1 MANQTSAPQITMPPW
16 LAAPPREI
24 GDSLPEVV
32 EQMRLS
38 AHRRWLKH
46 GLPTTRLEDWRNTSL
61 AVLEQSAYDAPAKEP
76 GISSDNLQ
84 DYLLDDNPCAV
95 LVNGRYSTDLSA
107 IAGLPEGVHMGS
119 LHTALTEEPEKVL
132 SALGQIASLD
142 DHPMAVLNT
151 AQWEDGIWLQVDAGV
166 VVEQPV
172 QLLVMAAAGDQPIA
186 TYPRI
191 VISLGE
197 NSQVTILERYL
208 SIGEVHRF
216 TSPVTEISLAP
227 GAVAE
232 HVRLQDEGAGAIHTG
247 LLQVQLSAGS
257 TLRTTGISVSGDLL
271 RNDIHA
277 TLAGEGASV
286 EMAGLYLLK
295 GREHVD
301 NHTRMDHVAPHG
313 SSNQQF
319 KGILDDQ
326 SHGVFT
332 GRVVVHPEAQQTDA
346 QQTNRNLM
354 LSDTALVHTD
364 PQLEIFADDV
374 KCSHGAT
381 VGQVDPEALFYFMT
395 RGIDEVAA
403 RRLLIRGFAEEVL
416 HQIRHSALR
425 AVADELVHNWLADGE
440 SL

>member
-1 MANQTSAPQITMPPW
+1 
-16 LAAPPREI
+16 
-24 GDSLPEVV
+24 
-32 EQMRLS
+32 
-38 AHRRWLKH
+38 
-46 GLPTTRLEDWRNTSL
+46 
-61 AVLEQSAYDAPAKEP
+61 
-76 GISSDNLQ
+76 
-84 DYLLDDNPCAV
+84 
-95 LVNGRYSTDLSA
+95 
-107 IAGLPEGVHMGS
+107 
-119 LHTALTEEPEKVL
+119 
-132 SALGQIASLD
+132 
-142 DHPMAVLNT
+142 
-151 AQWEDGIWLQVDAGV
+151 
-166 VVEQPV
+166 
-172 QLLVMAAAGDQPIA
+172 
-186 TYPRI
+186 
-191 VISLGE
+191 
-197 NSQVTILERYL
+197 
-208 SIGEVHRF
+208 
-216 TSPVTEISLAP
+216 
-227 GAVAE
+227 
-232 HVRLQDEGAGAIHTG
+232 
-247 LLQVQLSAGS
+247 
-257 TLRTTGISVSGDLL
+257 
-271 RNDIHA
+271 
-277 TLAGEGASV
+277 
-286 EMAGLYLLK
+286 MAGLYLLK

-332 GRVVVHPEAQQTDA
+332 GRVVVHPEGQQTDA

-374 KCSHGAT
+374 KCSHGST